1 MHYLCES
8 SWGCFLLLGAENL
21 CVVLREG
28 SEVGLEGKSRRKKD
42 VQKASL
48 LADQMEVEGG

>member
-21 CVVLREG
+21 RVVLREG

>member
-8 SWGCFLLLGAENL
+8 CRGCFLLLGAENL
-21 CVVLREG
+21 RVVLREG